1 MSDTTPLKE
10 KNFSKIST
18 PYKRNLNI
26 NNLKSDSESKNKL
39 FYESSYLIKEI
50 QKKNKLLLSSIR
62 QNKNKL
68 NIKNSFASNRNKHIK
83 KLFIISKESKTIKEE
98 ELLQKIDMPNKANN
112 INNSISLSSL
122 INLPKVRFRNR
133 INMKEKL
140 IKNNINRRIKLI
152 SKKEPEKNNNPKSKK
167 AFSLKKYMKEYFYS
181 DIQNKFDEKIKTKY
195 FRNDSAIKNE
205 IITMKKIGAFWSK
218 FFQYCAPIIRLQKI
232 HLMKRNIQSKFDKN
246 IKRAN
251 SMININK
258 IKN

>member
-1 MSDTTPLKE
+1 
-10 KNFSKIST
+10 
-18 PYKRNLNI
+18 
-26 NNLKSDSESKNKL
+26 
-39 FYESSYLIKEI
+39 
-50 QKKNKLLLSSIR
+50 
-62 QNKNKL
+62 
-68 NIKNSFASNRNKHIK
+68 
-83 KLFIISKESKTIKEE
+83 
-98 ELLQKIDMPNKANN
+98 
-112 INNSISLSSL
+112 
-122 INLPKVRFRNR
+122 
-133 INMKEKL
+133 MKEKL

-152 SKKEPEKNNNPKSKK
+152 SKKEPEKNNNPKPKK

-218 FFQYCAPIIRLQKI
+218 FFLYCAPIIRLQKI

-258 IKN
+258 INN